1 MWLAI
6 ALFGT
11 IGVFSVFDG
20 FAEDDVQAGWA
31 AVLVLSV
38 IVLVCPVS
46 TPRLSAGS

>member
-1 MWLAI
+1 MWLAM

-31 AVLVLSV
+31 GVWS
-38 IVLVCPVS
+38 S
-46 TPRLSAGS
+46 SGSSCCLFCINAKGFGG